1 MLVTHRSNNLK
12 FLVAAAALVFTAA
25 CGDDDNSSAN
35 NHTNNHTNNHA
46 NNDTNNGN
54 GELQVPDTYSFDSR
68 FVEGES
74 SVSYSGQVF
83 RQVLIADLKG
93 FISGMSDAIDS
104 GDFAPASD
112 GDVVGSLDF
121 YFRFDS
127 EANGDL
133 PIGMSADPG
142 LKQATYNDISSGK
155 DLVGKLA
162 GNDSATDHKDWSTE
176 FVGWEDAAIA
186 ANGGSVDS
194 PEGLVTA
201 FFETIEVNA
210 LDRVNGTMRSGPD
223 GQTLPVYVTEQGQ
236 DLNQLVQKF
245 LLMAVT
251 YSQAADDYLDS
262 GTDGKGLEASN
273 AQDEDAAHS
282 SLEHQWDEGFGY
294 FGAARD
300 YLAYTDD
307 AIASPGYQDTDA
319 DGAIDL
325 KSEYNFANAA
335 YSAKRDLSAVASTD
349 YTTQV
354 MEAFLTGRTIISS
367 ADGELTAEQKTALEE
382 QRDIALMAWE
392 NTMAANV
399 VHYINDTLQAM
410 GTFGTDDYDF
420 VSHAK
425 VWSEMKGF
433 ALGLQFNP
441 NASLSDAD
449 FAKFHQLVGDAPVL
463 ATAEQGDIDQY
474 KADLVTARQ
483 LIGDAHGFAADN
495 LGDANGEGGW

>member
-1 MLVTHRSNNLK
+1 MFMTPRANNLK
-12 FLVAAAALVFTAA
+12 YLVAAAALVFTAA
-25 CGDDDNSSAN
+25 CADDNDSS
-35 NHTNNHTNNHA
+35 
-46 NNDTNNGN
+46 NNDTNNNN
-54 GELQVPDTYSFDSR
+54 GELQVPDTYNFDSR

-74 SVSYSGQVF
+74 SVSYSGQIF

-104 GDFAPASD
+104 GDFAPAAE

-127 EANGDL
+127 AANGDL
-133 PIGMSADPG
+133 PLGLSADPA

-176 FVGWEDAAIA
+176 FVGWSDTTIA
-186 ANGGSVDS
+186 ANGGSVTS

-201 FFETIEVNA
+201 FFATIEANA
-210 LDRVNGTMRSGPD
+210 LARVNGTMRTGTD

-245 LLMAVT
+245 LLMGVT

-273 AQDEDAAHS
+273 TQHNDS
-282 SLEHQWDEGFGY
+282 PYSTLEHQWDEGFGY

-300 YLAYTDD
+300 YLAYSDEE
-307 AIASPGYQDTDA
+307 IANPGFKDTNN

-325 KSEYNFANAA
+325 KSEYNFANAVYA
-335 YSAKRDLSAVASTD
+335 AKRDLSAVAATD
-349 YTTQV
+349 YTAQA
-354 MEAFLTGRTIISS
+354 MEAFLTGRAIISS
-367 ADGELTAEQKTALEE
+367 ADGELSAEQKTALEE

-410 GTFGTDDYDF
+410 GTFGTEDYDF
-420 VSHAK
+420 VKHAK

-449 FAKFHQLVGDAPVL
+449 FAQFHVLVGDAPVL
-463 ATAEQGDIDQY
+463 ATADQADIDQY
-474 KADLVTARQ
+474 KADLVAARQ
-483 LIGDAHGFAADN
+483 IIGDAHGFAAEN
-495 LGDANGEGGW
+495 LGDADGEGGW